1 MKYSLFLIL
10 ILSIILISGCGSQK
24 IVEDTVKDTADAVQ
38 EAAKQVAEE
47 ITDVREEI
55 SEPVSEIVVEEEI
68 VPEQEI
74 DKEIITTKSSSVK
87 EIEMTARRWEFEP
100 SVITVKE
107 GERLRLIIKSRDLDV
122 THGFSI
128 SAFNINRNLEPG
140 KEEIIE
146 FVANKKGSFT
156 FACSVFCGSGHGS
169 MKGKLIVE

>member
-1 MKYSLFLIL
+1 MMKYSLFLIL

-24 IVEDTVKDTADAVQ
+24 LVEDTVKDTADAVQ
-38 EAAKQVAEE
+38 EAAEQLAEE
-47 ITDVREEI
+47 ITAVKEEI
-55 SEPVSEIVVEEEI
+55 SEPISEIVVEEEI

-87 EIEMTARRWEFEP
+87 EIEMTARQWEFEP

-107 GERLRLIIKSRDLDV
+107 GERLRLRIKSLDV
-122 THGFSI
+122 SHGFQI
-128 SAFNINRNLEPG
+128 SEFNVRRNLEPG

-146 FVANKKGSFT
+146 FVADKKGSFT